1 MNTSILGNAA
11 HNQLDPTVNLDKALE
26 IFNQPP
32 IQVNVRPNP
41 MMVNPNAPVEEQA
54 DVNVQ
59 GQTNSGQEPV
69 EEGEQPPSEATE
81 GDEGEPLAPEFAE
94 AFKQYFGVEPTEALE
109 TVNQLVAFRDEM
121 TLMRQWGVSPVEYD
135 TRMGAVREFYNN
147 LPEDGRDQFNTIEG
161 AAAIWE
167 HLQKQGQAPATTTK
181 RTSSNKPASRIK
193 QASTPKQ
200 EFLKK
205 SDILRMDAAKYR
217 DNLPQITKAFRE
229 GRVILDA

>member
-11 HNQLDPTVNLDKALE
+11 HNQLDPSVNLDKALE

-41 MMVNPNAPVEEQA
+41 AMVNPNAPAEEQQ
-54 DVNVQ
+54 DE
-59 GQTNSGQEPV
+59 GQTNTSQEPSA
-69 EEGEQPPSEATE
+69 EGEQTQSEATE

-135 TRMGAVREFYNN
+135 TRMGAVREFYNS

-161 AAAIWE
+161 ANVIWE
-167 HLQKQGQAPATTTK
+167 HLQKQGQAPTTTTK
-181 RTSSNKPASRIK
+181 RTPSTKPASRIK
-193 QASTPKQ
+193 QASTTKQ

-205 SDILRMDAAKYR
+205 SEILKMDAATYQK
-217 DNLPQITKAFRE
+217 NLPKITQAFRE
-229 GRVILDA
+229 GRVVLDA

>member
-1 MNTSILGNAA
+1 MNTSILGNPS
-11 HNQLDPTVNLDKALE
+11 HNQLDPSANLDKALE

-41 MMVNPNAPVEEQA
+41 VMVNPNTTEVNDEAQEQSDTSEA
-54 DVNVQ
+54 LS
-59 GQTNSGQEPV
+59 T
-69 EEGEQPPSEATE
+69 EGEQPQSETVE

-121 TLMRQWGVSPVEYD
+121 TLMRQWGVSPSDYD
-135 TRMGAVREFYNN
+135 TRMGAVREFYNS

-161 AAAIWE
+161 ANAIWE
-167 HLQKQGQAPATTTK
+167 HLQKQGQAPTTTPK

-205 SDILRMDAAKYR
+205 SEILKMDGATYQK
-217 DNLPQITKAFRE
+217 NLPKITKAFQE